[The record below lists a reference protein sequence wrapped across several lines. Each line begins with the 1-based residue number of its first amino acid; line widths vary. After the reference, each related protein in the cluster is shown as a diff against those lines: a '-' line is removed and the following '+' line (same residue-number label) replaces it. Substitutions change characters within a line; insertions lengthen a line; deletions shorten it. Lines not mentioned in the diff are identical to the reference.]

1 MLFNVHQ
8 WTWATTRPGTLRQQ
22 SRSIVHRSWLSL
34 SLGTMVLGMCRHILN
49 SLCCSRR
56 FACSSVSPDCFGYER
71 LDVLLAR
78 VIARFML
85 FNVHQWTRVQFP
97 RTEWMSGLGQT
108 QRPWT
113 CHPRKIRESQTQTC

>member
-8 WTWATTRPGTLRQQ
+8 WTWAITRPGTPRQQ
-22 SRSIVHRSWLSL
+22 SRSIVHRSWLFPP
-34 SLGTMVLGMCRHILN
+34 LGTMVLGMCRHTLN
-49 SLCCSRR
+49 SLCCSGRIG
-56 FACSSVSPDCFGYER
+56 CSLVSPDCCGYER
-71 LDVLLAR
+71 LNVLLAR

-108 QRPWT
+108 QRLWS
-113 CHPRKIRESQTQTC
+113 CHPRKIRESQIQTC